1 MQIIEDVRK
10 MQKASR
16 RMRATGQRIG
26 FVPTMGYLHAGHL
39 SLMRLARGRADVVVV
54 SIFVNPIQFG
64 AGEDFSR
71 YPRDNERD
79 TRLCA
84 EEGVDIL
91 FRPAVGQMYE
101 EGHSVFVDERRLSQ
115 GLCGASRPG
124 HFQGV
129 VTVVAKLFN
138 IVQPD
143 VAVFGQKDAQQARI
157 IRQLVKDLNFQVE
170 VVVGATVREPDGLAM
185 SSRNQYLSG
194 SARQEAVCLVE
205 SLRLAV
211 GLYRTGVRDAAAL
224 QQAVIER
231 IGRTAS
237 ATVDYVAIVDR
248 DSLAPVETVTDDT
261 LIALAVKIG
270 ETRLIDNAVIGSG
283 V

>member
-1 MQIIEDVRK
+1 
-10 MQKASR
+10 
-16 RMRATGQRIG
+16 
-26 FVPTMGYLHAGHL
+26 
-39 SLMRLARGRADVVVV
+39 
-54 SIFVNPIQFG
+54 
-64 AGEDFSR
+64 
-71 YPRDNERD
+71 
-79 TRLCA
+79 
-84 EEGVDIL
+84 
-91 FRPAVGQMYE
+91 
-101 EGHSVFVDERRLSQ
+101 
-115 GLCGASRPG
+115 
-124 HFQGV
+124 
-129 VTVVAKLFN
+129 
-138 IVQPD
+138 